1 MKYKISMKLNVEAFY
16 NTEDLKEEYKNK
28 TLEEIKEIIFKEKEG
43 IEEDIKTLLRQDKV
57 DLLDIEIQKES

>member
-16 NTEDLKEEYKNK
+16 NTEDLKAEYKNK
-28 TLEEIKEIIFKEKEG
+28 TFEEIKEIIFKNKEG
-43 IEEDIKTLLRQDKV
+43 IEEDIKNLLRQDKV